1 MIYLVAFVVLVLAT
15 ARLTRLT
22 YFDDITIPVRMWIDG
37 HFGQNSFLSKL
48 VWCPWCS
55 SIWWSMFTCALALSA
70 AYVWQGWS
78 VGPAIG
84 TFILA
89 VPAVAYPAGW
99 LVDFET
105 TRTSKGQ

>member
-22 YFDDITIPVRMWIDG
+22 YFDDITIPVRAWIDKT
-37 HFGQNSFLSKL
+37 FGPNSFLSKV

-55 SIWWSMFTCALALSA
+55 SVWWSLGCSSMAVEVVYRFGHLSPYQA
-70 AYVWQGWS
+70 VLCWLLLIPANAY
-78 VGPAIG
+78 A
-84 TFILA
+84 
-89 VPAVAYPAGW
+89 AGW

-105 TRTSKGQ
+105 SRTSRGD